1 MSELESR
8 SPEETERIAAGLAG
22 GLAPGDVV
30 TVSGEL
36 GSGKT
41 TFVRGAC
48 RALGVEGPVTSPT
61 YAIGHRYCGRVPVA
75 HLDLYRFDGMSEAD
89 WADLEPYFE
98 GAVAFVEWPEVGEEF
113 LPAPQARVRLRLLDL
128 ERRVI
133 EVQGAGMSLQMAT
146 SRP

>member
-1 MSELESR
+1 
-8 SPEETERIAAGLAG
+8 
-22 GLAPGDVV
+22 
-30 TVSGEL
+30 
-36 GSGKT
+36 
-41 TFVRGAC
+41 
-48 RALGVEGPVTSPT
+48 
-61 YAIGHRYCGRVPVA
+61 
-75 HLDLYRFDGMSEAD
+75 MSEAD